1 MSEDKTVRLGYA
13 SSSNISFSGT
23 LDTGVTRADWDE
35 MSEKDRADT
44 RDELLYELVDLFEL
58 EDDEPDYSGWRGR

>member
-1 MSEDKTVRLGYA
+1 MSEDKTVRLGYS